1 MFYKNKKKLHILHSI
16 YIKHKYFKD
25 RKSYSMDG
33 EDVVISNYFKN
44 KEKGFYIDIG
54 CYHPIHRNN
63 TFLLFKKGWQG
74 MNVDIHDFSIELF
87 NYARPKD
94 LNYNFAVSNKNEK
107 VKMFFQKELSQLSTI
122 DQNQAKKAFQGT
134 IKEKEIQAYT
144 LNEIL
149 NFSKLNNKK
158 IDLLDIDVEAV
169 DLKVLQGLSFEKF
182 KPELICIEIH
192 EKNLKESQTFKFLKD
207 YNYELIWSGV
217 FSHIF
222 RSKA

>member
-1 MFYKNKKKLHILHSI
+1 MFYKIKKKLHILHSI

-33 EDVVISNYFKN
+33 EDVVISNYFKD

-107 VKMFFQKELSQLSTI
+107 IKMFFQKELSQLSTI
-122 DQNQAKKAFQGT
+122 DQNQAKKVFQGT
-134 IKEKEIQAYT
+134 IKEKEIQSYT

-158 IDLLDIDVEAV
+158 IDLLDIDVEAA

-192 EKNLKESQTFKFLKD
+192 EKNLKESQTYKFLKD

>member
-1 MFYKNKKKLHILHSI
+1 MFYKIKKKLHILHSI
-16 YIKHKYFKD
+16 YIKHQYFKD
-25 RKSYSMDG
+25 KKSYSMDG
-33 EDVVISNYFKN
+33 EDVVISNYFNN

-74 MNVDIHDFSIELF
+74 INVDIHDFSIELF
-87 NYARPKD
+87 NHARPKD

-107 VKMFFQKELSQLSTI
+107 IKMFFQKELSQLSTI

>member
-1 MFYKNKKKLHILHSI
+1 MFYKIKKKLHILHSI

-158 IDLLDIDVEAV
+158 IDLLDIDVEAA

-192 EKNLKESQTFKFLKD
+192 EKNLKESETFKFLKD

>member
-1 MFYKNKKKLHILHSI
+1 MFYKIKKKLHILHSI

-44 KEKGFYIDIG
+44 KEKGLYIDIG

-158 IDLLDIDVEAV
+158 IDLLDIDVEAA

-192 EKNLKESQTFKFLKD
+192 EKNLKENETFKFLKD

-222 RSKA
+222 KSKA

>member
-1 MFYKNKKKLHILHSI
+1 MFYKIKKKLHILHSI

-107 VKMFFQKELSQLSTI
+107 IKMFFQKELSQLSTI
-122 DQNQAKKAFQGT
+122 DQNQAKKVFQGT
-134 IKEKEIQAYT
+134 VKEKEIQSYT

>member
-1 MFYKNKKKLHILHSI
+1 MFYKIKKKLHILHSI

-33 EDVVISNYFKN
+33 EDVVISNYFKD

-107 VKMFFQKELSQLSTI
+107 IKMFFQKELSQLSTI
-122 DQNQAKKAFQGT
+122 DQNQAKKVFQGT
-134 IKEKEIQAYT
+134 IKEKEIQSYT

-158 IDLLDIDVEAV
+158 IDLLDIDVEAA

-182 KPELICIEIH
+182 NPELICIEIH
-192 EKNLKESQTFKFLKD
+192 EKNLKESQTYKFLKD